1 MNQTNKSTINLFV
14 YGSLKEPSIFQ
25 AVTGINPP
33 SQHKAILHGFSYTQP
48 IDGYPVIQSD
58 PNGIVEGIIIKDIP
72 SHKLNALNHYEGD
85 AYQRQ
90 KVKIQLEDEDIEAFT
105 YIKR

>member
-14 YGSLKEPSIFQ
+14 YGSLKDPSIFQ
-25 AVTGINPP
+25 AVTGIHPP
-33 SQHKAILHGFSYTQP
+33 SQQEALLHGFSYTHP
-48 IDGYPVIQSD
+48 IDGYPVIQPD
-58 PNGIVEGIIIKDIP
+58 PDGIVEGIIIKDIP
-72 SHKLNALNHYEGD
+72 SHKLNALDHYEGD

-90 KVKIQLEDEDIEAFT
+90 KVNVQLEDGDIEAFT